1 MIGRLMELPNVA
13 SEFRAQGL
21 PLVESEQ
28 ALSYWARESDRS
40 LFLFFS
46 HPDSRNLKFPL
57 EYGQSFS
64 DEIRKVPVVINYQGR
79 SYQAALEFLPNQ
91 SLLFELKDGN
101 IRQVDISLEVKT
113 PQILERPADFESPWL
128 VR

>member
-1 MIGRLMELPNVA
+1 VA
-13 SEFRAQGL
+13 SEFRAQRL

-40 LFLFFS
+40 LFIFFS

-57 EYGQSFS
+57 EYGQSFR
-64 DEIRKVPVVINYQGR
+64 DEIRNVPVVINYKDR

-91 SLLFELKDGN
+91 SLLYEIKDGKF
-101 IRQVDISLEVKT
+101 RQVDISLEVKT
-113 PQILERPADFESPWL
+113 PQIRERPDDFESPWL